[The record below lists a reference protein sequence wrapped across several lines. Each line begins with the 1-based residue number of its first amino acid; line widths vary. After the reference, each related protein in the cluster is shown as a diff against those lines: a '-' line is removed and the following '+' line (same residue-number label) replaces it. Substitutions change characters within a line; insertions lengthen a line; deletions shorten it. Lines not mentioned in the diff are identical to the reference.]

1 MRLRLF
7 FILIIAYVIAAFG
20 WLTYSLVDFSSSKY
34 ELQNQVLRA
43 GRQACVLK
51 LLEMG
56 KNGEFEGESNTTV
69 FLRQIEMRID
79 TQQVHRFLT
88 DFNYGSYQAVFLGGP
103 EHMNL
108 DVRISPAKQ
117 TELRMEEKQRTRI
130 YLFQSILLTVLVG
143 VGIYGVYY
151 SVSAIYNLNKQ
162 QNNFLLSVTHEF
174 KTPIAAM
181 KLMLQTIRNRE
192 LERDKQNQ
200 LLDNAIENSDRL
212 NELTENMLTAMQ
224 IENDRY
230 QYAYDEFSLSDMVR
244 RLADYYTLKNEMT
257 SEIEEG
263 IEMIGDRFVLR
274 ISVNNIVENAIKY
287 SDNKPVHVS
296 LERKKNKAILKIADQ
311 GIGIP
316 ASERK
321 KIFKRFY
328 RIQDEETRET
338 KGTGL
343 GLFIVRQTI
352 RKHGGS
358 IKVADNKPRGT
369 TFILELPLD

>member
-51 LLEMG
+51 ILEMG
-56 KNGEFEGESNTTV
+56 KNGEFDGPGNTTV

-79 TQQVHRFLT
+79 TQEVHRFLF
-88 DFNYGSYQAVFLGGP
+88 DYNYGSYKAVFLGGP
-103 EHMNL
+103 EQMNL
-108 DVRISPAKQ
+108 DVQISPAKQ
-117 TELRMEEKQRTRI
+117 TELRMEEQQRTRI

-151 SVSAIYNLNKQ
+151 SVSTIYNLNKQ

-192 LERDKQNQ
+192 LERDKQIQ

-230 QYAYDEFSLSDMVR
+230 QYAYDDFSLSDMVQ
-244 RLADYYTLKNEMT
+244 RLVQYYSVKNEMT

-263 IEMIGDRFVLR
+263 VEMIGDRFVLR

-287 SDNKPVHVS
+287 SDNQPVHVS
-296 LERKKNKAILKIADQ
+296 LERKKNKAILKISDQ

-316 ASERK
+316 SAERK
-321 KIFKRFY
+321 KIFRRFY

-358 IKVADNKPRGT
+358 IKVTENKPRGT

>member
-34 ELQNQVLRA
+34 ELQTQVLRA

-51 LLEMG
+51 LIEMG
-56 KNGEFEGESNTTV
+56 KNGAFEGDDPRTV
-69 FLRQIEMRID
+69 YLRQIEMRVD
-79 TQQVHRFLT
+79 TQSVHRFLT
-88 DFNYGSYQAVFLGGP
+88 TFNYGSYKAQFQGSP
-103 EHMNL
+103 ERLNL

-117 TELRMEEKQRTRI
+117 TELKMEEKRRTRI
-130 YLFQSILLTVLVG
+130 YLFQSILLTLLVG

-192 LERDKQNQ
+192 LEREKQNE

-230 QYAYDEFSLSDMVR
+230 QYAYDEFSISDMVQ
-244 RLADYYTLKNEMT
+244 RLVEYYSVKNDMTAD
-257 SEIEEG
+257 IEDDL
-263 IEMIGDRFVLR
+263 EMIGDRFVLR

-296 LERKKNKAILKIADQ
+296 LERKKNKAILKISDQ

-316 ASERK
+316 PAERK
-321 KIFKRFY
+321 RIFKRFY

-343 GLFIVRQTI
+343 GLYIVRQTI

-358 IKVADNKPRGT
+358 IKITENKPQGT
-369 TFILELPLD
+369 TFIIELPLD